1 MTFNRPEIT
10 FPNFEPLTMPGGEM
24 STSQN
29 IENAI
34 IALVLQGILDIQKYW
49 HDSCTYYSQKVKIS
63 QNTIYSMERRTRYV
77 EN

>member
-1 MTFNRPEIT
+1 
-10 FPNFEPLTMPGGEM
+10 M
-24 STSQN
+24 SSSQN

-34 IALVLQGILDIQKYW
+34 MALVLQGILNIQKHW
-49 HDSCTYYSQKVKIS
+49 HDCCTYYSQKVKIS